1 MESNFKQIELPN
13 VQKELLESI
22 LMLECEEDMENLKKH
37 KETIFQIIPELKK
50 TDGFDQKN
58 PHHIYNV
65 WEHTVKALQKSN
77 PDLEVRIALLL
88 HDIGKPYSYQE
99 ENGIRHFKG
108 HQQKS
113 AQMSQEILER
123 LGYSAKELKEICY
136 LIEHHDELIDV
147 SKVAE
152 TNKKLI
158 QKLLHIQYCDAY
170 AHAPEHIEKRIQK
183 LDEIKSQLEEK
194 WNQKEDIDKEER

>member
-1 MESNFKQIELPN
+1 MESNLKQIELPN

>member
-170 AHAPEHIEKRIQK
+170 AHAPEHIEK